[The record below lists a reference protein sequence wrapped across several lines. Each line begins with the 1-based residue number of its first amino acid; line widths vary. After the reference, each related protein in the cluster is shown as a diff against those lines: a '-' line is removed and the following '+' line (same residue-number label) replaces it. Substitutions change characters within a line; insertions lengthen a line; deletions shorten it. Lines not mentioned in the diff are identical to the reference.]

1 MTDKTLSIGVVIPC
15 YKVAEH
21 LPGVVSRVGAEVT
34 RIYIVDDCCP
44 DGSVDR
50 FRSNC
55 VDSRVRFL
63 KNQQNLGVGG
73 AVLRG
78 YEEAILEG
86 LDIVVKIDG
95 DGQMDPELLGGFIW
109 PIIQGQADYTKG
121 NRFYDIAGLA
131 GMPFLRVLGNAT
143 LSLFSKLSSGYW
155 NLFDPTNGYTAIHV
169 DVLRLLPLSKIS
181 KDYFFE
187 SDMLFRLNTIRA
199 AVIDIPMKA
208 VYQEE
213 VSNLKISSIFMPFIF
228 KHLKNS
234 VKRVIYNYFLRDM
247 SVASFELLI
256 GCFMLGF
263 GLFYGAIE
271 WGASMRTEIPATA
284 GKVMLSALPLIL
296 GMQLFLSFLSYDVYA
311 TPSRPIH
318 SRRLLEQ
325 AAFSGPQ
332 N

>member
-1 MTDKTLSIGVVIPC
+1 MTNTMLSIGVVIPC
-15 YKVAEH
+15 YKVGEH
-21 LPGVVSRVGAEVT
+21 LARVVSRVGHEVN

-44 DGSVDR
+44 DGSVDQ
-50 FRSNC
+50 FRNIC
-55 VDSRVRFL
+55 VDSRVMFL
-63 KNQQNLGVGG
+63 KTQQNLGVGG

-78 YEEAILEG
+78 YEEALLEK
-86 LDIVVKIDG
+86 LDVVVKIDG
-95 DGQMDPELLGGFIW
+95 DGQMDPELIGGFIS

-121 NRFYDIAGLA
+121 NRFYDIEGLA
-131 GMPFLRVLGNAT
+131 GMPLLRVLGNAM

-169 DVLRLLPLSKIS
+169 EVLKLLPLSKIS

-199 AVIDIPMKA
+199 SVIDIPMKA
-208 VYQEE
+208 VYQNE
-213 VSNLKISSIFMPFIF
+213 VSNLKITSIFMPFIF

-234 VKRVIYNYFLRDM
+234 VKRIIYNYYLRDM

-296 GMQLFLSFLSYDVYA
+296 GMQLLLSFLSYDVYA
-311 TPSRPIH
+311 TPNRPIH
-318 SRRLLEQ
+318 SRRLLEK
-325 AAFSGPQ
+325 AHF
-332 N
+332 